1 MDTQHKYTVEE
12 VLEIALK
19 LDSKE
24 RDLIQKEIQK
34 SLLNEKDILDR
45 INPYHHKYEETYK
58 KLA

>member
-1 MDTQHKYTVEE
+1 MDTQHKYTVQE

-19 LDSKE
+19 LEPQE
-24 RDLIQKEIQK
+24 RELVQKEIQK

-45 INPYHHKYEETYK
+45 INPYHSKYEETYK